1 MGRRELMRQ
10 SYPDA
15 NARDFDRYV
24 AVMDQS
30 KVRSDALGRTYVLG
44 RDNPSGPKDY
54 TLCRLPP
61 LARPPSV
68 SDRRWRSE
76 IGHSKDPVTFP
87 AAGESVQLLDG
98 LQLSVESVFTTVWS
112 DKRMVAVLFLVEES
126 KDD

>member
-1 MGRRELMRQ
+1 MGRRELMLQ

-24 AVMDQS
+24 AAMDQA
-30 KVRSDALGRTYVLG
+30 KVRSDALGRTYILG
-44 RDNPSGPKDY
+44 RDNPSGSKEY
-54 TLCRLPP
+54 ALCRLPP

-87 AAGESVQLLDG
+87 SAGDSVRLMDGSRLLVD
-98 LQLSVESVFTTVWS
+98 SVFTTVWS
-112 DKRMVAVLFLVEES
+112 DRRMVAVLFVSDES